1 MFGRNMATISL
12 SYLVICLLV
21 WEPQT
26 KAASIPLCWSKCI
39 ATICKSFD
47 QVSPCTLHHVP
58 LDKNALLEPHLFLM
72 PPVMIWS
79 PLEQF
84 HSQLVNGLLC
94 PTCEDAQPLQP
105 HGWRDGSKERL
116 EPRKIH
122 GIAGT
127 ILLVGRIYKC
137 TKGHESVG
145 YNPKILEQIP
155 LLNMVVPF
163 CLWHKTGFS
172 RQFMDMIVGMV
183 SSGISIS
190 ETHKFTQIQFCNQYW
205 KGKSHF
211 EELKNLHGMEECPP
225 FPAYVEW
232 ETECSSSSPS
242 WHSIAR
248 CFMFDFWSKEK
259 LYTCHTQLT
268 SIDSEETWLSCDHT
282 FASAGMDAN
291 VLSNYFCMQ
300 TLRSFDHC
308 SLDSK

>member
-1 MFGRNMATISL
+1 
-12 SYLVICLLV
+12 
-21 WEPQT
+21 
-26 KAASIPLCWSKCI
+26 
-39 ATICKSFD
+39 
-47 QVSPCTLHHVP
+47 
-58 LDKNALLEPHLFLM
+58 M

-116 EPRKIH
+116 EPCKIH

-155 LLNMVVPF
+155 LPNMVVPF

-172 RQFMDMIVGMV
+172 RQFMDVIVGMV

-190 ETHKFTQIQFCNQYW
+190 EMHKFIKCTFVAST
-205 KGKSHF
+205 GKESH
-211 EELKNLHGMEECPP
+211 
-225 FPAYVEW
+225 
-232 ETECSSSSPS
+232 
-242 WHSIAR
+242 I
-248 CFMFDFWSKEK
+248 
-259 LYTCHTQLT
+259 
-268 SIDSEETWLSCDHT
+268 
-282 FASAGMDAN
+282 
-291 VLSNYFCMQ
+291 
-300 TLRSFDHC
+300 LRSLKTSMEWKNVHHF
-308 SLDSK
+308 